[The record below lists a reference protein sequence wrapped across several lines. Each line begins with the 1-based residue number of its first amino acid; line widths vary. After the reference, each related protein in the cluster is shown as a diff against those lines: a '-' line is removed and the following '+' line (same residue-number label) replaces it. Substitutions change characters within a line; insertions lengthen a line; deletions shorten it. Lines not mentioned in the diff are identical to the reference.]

1 MKVEGYEVEVTKVE
15 DKFMVS
21 VPALPGCTV
30 QVDERKDA
38 KNAIR
43 EMIGLYLTEL
53 ASKRPKHKNNKD
65 NGPDSEVRKIG
76 ASRMK
81 K

>member
-1 MKVEGYEVEVTKVE
+1 MKVEGYEVDITRVE

-21 VPALPGCTV
+21 VPELPGCSV
-30 QVDERKDA
+30 QVDDKKDA

-53 ASKRPKHKNNKD
+53 ASKRPKHKKND
-65 NGPDSEVRKIG
+65 NGPAGDAKKG
-76 ASRMK
+76 PSRMK

>member
-1 MKVEGYEVEVTKVE
+1 MKIEGYEVDITKVE

-21 VPALPGCTV
+21 VPELPGCSV
-30 QVDERKDA
+30 QVDEKKDA

-53 ASKRPKHKNNKD
+53 ASKRPKHKNN
-65 NGPDSEVRKIG
+65 NGPESSVRKTKD
-76 ASRMK
+76 SRMK

>member
-1 MKVEGYEVEVTKVE
+1 MIVEGYEVEGTKVE

-21 VPALPGCTV
+21 VPELPGCTV

-53 ASKRPKHKNNKD
+53 ASKRPKHKKD
-65 NGPDSEVRKIG
+65 DGPKSQVRKRD
-76 ASRMK
+76 SRMK